1 MRSLIPVFTPLI
13 DALTAMAE
21 HMSKNI
27 EFYKIAISVIGGLIL
42 LYKGSRVA
50 LMAWVVAKGA
60 AVAVMG
66 TWNFLAGI
74 ASLLR
79 TKETVE
85 STANAAA
92 QITEAGAKTTNAG
105 ATGLLGAVSGAA
117 AGPMLAFGLAALMVG
132 GAIALAAVGIAMAAE
147 SFVLLLGAVTLDN
160 VSLVTMLMFAIGV
173 FGYTGAGILA
183 GIGFGAMAAGLF
195 LLGASLKWIATKDLE
210 AIATFSESLSNS
222 SAGQLLETARAIRV
236 VAKAMDEV
244 PLWSARTLTTV
255 LNHVSTTSAQSSAG
269 GVAGAN
275 RSGSGGTGAASGGGS
290 QSRSGGRQQVT
301 VNLSIDGSVFETK
314 VLDIVDGAITV
325 QGG

>member
-1 MRSLIPVFTPLI
+1 M
-13 DALTAMAE
+13 
-21 HMSKNI
+21 
-27 EFYKIAISVIGGLIL
+27 
-42 LYKGSRVA
+42 
-50 LMAWVVAKGA
+50 
-60 AVAVMG
+60 
-66 TWNFLAGI
+66 
-74 ASLLR
+74 
-79 TKETVE
+79 
-85 STANAAA
+85 
-92 QITEAGAKTTNAG
+92 
-105 ATGLLGAVSGAA
+105 
-117 AGPMLAFGLAALMVG
+117 
-132 GAIALAAVGIAMAAE
+132 
-147 SFVLLLGAVTLDN
+147 
-160 VSLVTMLMFAIGV
+160 
-173 FGYTGAGILA
+173 LA

-195 LLGASLKWIATKDLE
+195 LLAGSLAFISTKDLE

-244 PLWSARTLTTV
+244 PVWSARTLTTV

-275 RSGSGGTGAASGGGS
+275 RSGSGAASGGGS